1 MELIAKKPIFACLL
15 AGESHHVGC
24 SMMNNQRK
32 SYHMSRNYY
41 ELTYIIS
48 PVLEDD
54 EYDKIVEK
62 FTELIRDNG
71 GEIDEVDEW
80 GIRKFEYE
88 MDDKSSGYYV
98 NAYFTAPGELIEK
111 LERALRIDDQIMRY
125 LTLKYDAKM
134 MRHREQ
140 QRKGTV
146 PNVFVEENDE
156 EEEEDED

>member
-1 MELIAKKPIFACLL
+1 
-15 AGESHHVGC
+15 
-24 SMMNNQRK
+24 
-32 SYHMSRNYY
+32 MSRNYY

-48 PVLEDD
+48 PVLEEDQYK
-54 EYDKIVEK
+54 EVIEK

-80 GIRKFEYE
+80 GIRKFEFE
-88 MDDKSSGYYV
+88 MDSKSSGYYV

-134 MRHREQ
+134 MRHREL
-140 QRKGTV
+140 QRKNAV
-146 PNVFVEENDE
+146 PTVFVEDNDE
-156 EEEEDED
+156 DDEEDED

>member
-1 MELIAKKPIFACLL
+1 
-15 AGESHHVGC
+15 
-24 SMMNNQRK
+24 
-32 SYHMSRNYY
+32 MSRNYY